1 MPYSVSSVLAF
12 VEAAP
17 VAPMLFLAIVDC
29 LIWLLFG
36 EFVILPWM
44 DEQFAGKRPW
54 WKRALMWPVDQI
66 KGRVKKL
73 LNRIKSEMSHRFLM
87 AEPGIARWLHRHALI
102 IESLSGTIVASNEA
116 ALEAFS
122 YLRHTTIPTLIAQ
135 ALRSPLQRITTLEAR
150 VGAII
155 TELTDV
161 KTQLRTMLRAL
172 PWGGATVTT
181 APWLAFFNSYRHLWD
196 QFFNVAQ
203 PRLNQLWTDRVQN
216 VRQRLER
223 LETQVTTI
231 REEALPAIRQ
241 RLGRIETWIEQ
252 WPVQTIAQLD
262 ALIPVS
268 LIGLVALQELT
279 RLRPNLF
286 CRNVTTITEQAC
298 AMDENMLSQLLA
310 GTLLFAIALDPR
322 VIARIGQ
329 ELTEDMAGL
338 FSEIAIR

>member
-1 MPYSVSSVLAF
+1 
-12 VEAAP
+12 
-17 VAPMLFLAIVDC
+17 MLFLAIIDC

-36 EFVILPWM
+36 EFIIIPWL

-54 WKRALMWPVDQI
+54 WKKALLFPLDYV
-66 KGRVKKL
+66 KGRVRKL
-73 LNRIKSEMSHRFLM
+73 INRIKSEMSHRFLM

-102 IESLSGTIVASNEA
+102 IEALSGTIVASNQA
-116 ALEAFS
+116 AFEAFAW
-122 YLRHTTIPTLIAQ
+122 LRHETIPTMIAN
-135 ALRSPLQRITTLEAR
+135 ALRSPLSRITVLEAR

-161 KTQLRTMLRAL
+161 KTQLRTMLRTL
-172 PWGGATVTT
+172 PWGGSTVTT

-203 PRLNQLWTDRVQN
+203 PRLNQLWNDRVQN

-241 RLGRIETWIEQ
+241 RLGRIETWIDQ
-252 WPVQTIAQLD
+252 FPLTTIAQLN
-262 ALIPVS
+262 ALIPIS

-286 CRNVTTITEQAC
+286 CRNVTTVTEQVC
-298 AMDENMLSQLLA
+298 QMDENMLSQLLA

-322 VIARIGQ
+322 EIARAGQ
-329 ELTEDMAGL
+329 EITGAMSGL
-338 FSEIAIR
+338 FREIAIR